1 MAWHTIFSDIFVL
14 SLLYKQKRK
23 EKLRNEFERVGINS
37 SQVHWISAMNGSNP
51 HIRQLVERLSIV
63 EKEYLPFFT
72 NGHLGCLFS
81 HYSLWMQLYTKHLN
95 ENIEDRWYLIMEDDA
110 KFFPCVNKDYI
121 GSLWNE
127 KPADAKLIKFHATYG
142 FEENPDLISQ
152 EYNTYYRK
160 QTRISFSLMCYAVH
174 SSFLPNLL
182 FTKWKNHIDLF
193 HAEGI
198 YILKTPPGVNQSSQ
212 TLYSSNGIFAEGIC
226 LTNLDPDSDTVDSTI
241 PQTTQFNPVQQ
252 LHDSIPPR
260 EGNHKVHIYDKFQST
275 GTCHVYFDVV
285 LKNYLKEV

>member
-1 MAWHTIFSDIFVL
+1 MTCNRFFSDIFVL
-14 SLLYKQKRK
+14 SLLHKQNRK
-23 EKLRNEFERVGINS
+23 EKLRTEFQRVGIES
-37 SQVHWISAMNGSNP
+37 EKVHWISAMNGSNP
-51 HIRQLVERLSIV
+51 HIRKLVERLDIV
-63 EKEYLPFFT
+63 ERDYLPFFT

-95 ENIEDRWYLIMEDDA
+95 ENLEGAWYLIMEDDA
-110 KFFPCVNKDYI
+110 KFFPCVNNDYI
-121 GSLWNE
+121 GNLWTE

-142 FEENPDLISQ
+142 FEDNPDLISQ
-152 EYNTYYRK
+152 EYTEYYRK

-198 YILKTPPGVNQSSQ
+198 YILKTPLGVKHSSQ
-212 TLYSSNGIFAEGIC
+212 TLYSSDGIFAEGIC
-226 LTNLDPDSDTVDSTI
+226 LTNLDPDSDTVDPRI
-241 PQTTQFNPVQQ
+241 PQSTQIQPVQQ
-252 LHDSIPPR
+252 LHDSIPPI

-285 LKNYLKEV
+285 LKNYLKEL